1 MNTQNQ
7 QHISWVVKL
16 FEWSVN
22 LSITLAELSSLSKG
36 YDNHPW
42 FQNKDKHLLSYKALK
57 HFIFINFS
65 FQQTSF
71 SGNRKTSSS

>member
-22 LSITLAELSSLSKG
+22 LSITLAELLSLSKG
-36 YDNHPW
+36 YDNHP
-42 FQNKDKHLLSYKALK
+42 
-57 HFIFINFS
+57 
-65 FQQTSF
+65 
-71 SGNRKTSSS
+71 